1 MSLASYLAKK
11 YLNKEVIKKDKKDKK
26 EIKEIKDD
34 KVHIIDGDLTGW
46 KEIKSDIRKKAPI
59 LKNSVKKELEK
70 EGIKSGFKKANYSTW
85 EKVEP
90 ESNSETQDTPV
101 VVVSEEKDDVEVK
114 MESKNEYTMSSGAR
128 AGLQT
133 AKQVADDIQRQKDQE
148 RAIFK
153 TVDPKLTGKNA
164 ETIYRDASGRRVD
177 IELAMMERQ
186 RQKAKEEAR
195 KKLEYEMSQGEV
207 QKREKEE
214 AKKAME
220 AIKHEPFSRYLV
232 FFFLKLIYYRSID
245 DPELNRML
253 KEKERW
259 DDPANAFLTKKQQST
274 RPTYQGFYSAN
285 RFGIAPGY
293 RWDGVD
299 RSNGFEKAWFAHRN
313 EKKAQAVEA
322 YAWSIEDM

>member
-11 YLNKEVIKKDKKDKK
+11 YLNKEVIKKNKSK
-26 EIKEIKDD
+26 EVENNVI
-34 KVHIIDGDLTGW
+34 HIIDNDLTGW
-46 KEIKSDIRKKAPI
+46 KEIKPDLKKKPSIRGD
-59 LKNSVKKELEK
+59 SGKEVLGIEK
-70 EGIKSGFKKANYSTW
+70 YSKTGFKKLNESSW
-85 EKVEP
+85 EKIEDPEASLLKSEDVPTVVMPDGQGEINCPVE
-90 ESNSETQDTPV
+90 ELEDALIMLNGT
-101 VVVSEEKDDVEVK
+101 
-114 MESKNEYTMSSGAR
+114 R

-133 AKQVADDIQRQKDQE
+133 AKQVEDDLKRRKDE
-148 RAIFK
+148 EEKVFK
-153 TVDPKLTGKNA
+153 KMDPKLTGKGA
-164 ETIYRDASGRRVD
+164 KTIYRDASGRRVD
-177 IELAMMERQ
+177 MELVMMERQ

-220 AIKHEPFSRYLV
+220 EIKHMPFS
-232 FFFLKLIYYRSID
+232 RSID

-259 DDPANAFLTKKQQST
+259 NDPAATFLKKKQQSK
-274 RPTYQGFYSAN
+274 RPVYQGYYSAN

-299 RSNGFEKAWFAHRN
+299 RGNGFEKAWFAHQS
-313 EKKAQAVEA
+313 EKKAQAAEA

>member
-11 YLNKEVIKKDKKDKK
+11 YLNKEVIKKDKK
-26 EIKEIKDD
+26 KEIKDD
-34 KVHIIDGDLTGW
+34 IVHIIDGDLTGW
-46 KEIKSDIRKKAPI
+46 KEIKSDIKKKASI
-59 LKNSVKKELEK
+59 LKNDLKKELEK
-70 EGIKSGFKKANYSTW
+70 EQEGIKKGFKKASYSSW
-85 EKVEP
+85 EKVEGP
-90 ESNSETQDTPV
+90 ESNSEAQDTPV
-101 VVVSEEKDDVEVK
+101 VIVSEEKNDIDIK
-114 MESKNEYTMSSGAR
+114 MESKNECTMSSGAR

-133 AKQVADDIQRQKDQE
+133 AKQVADDIKRQKDQE

-195 KKLEYEMSQGEV
+195 KKLEHEMSQGEV

-220 AIKHEPFSRYLV
+220 AIKYEPFS
-232 FFFLKLIYYRSID
+232 RSID

-259 DDPANAFLTKKQQST
+259 DDPANAFLSKKQQST

-299 RSNGFEKAWFAHRN
+299 RSNGFEKAWFAYRN
-313 EKKAQAVEA
+313 EKKAQAAEA